1 MTVIEV
7 ITEKNRRDREERRRK
22 WREKEREGD
31 EIQVTS
37 GRIKK
42 GISIITEKFRS
53 ECLPMILSVIPPL
66 ENLLN

>member
-7 ITEKNRRDREERRRK
+7 ITEKRGGDRERERKRR
-22 WREKEREGD
+22 WREKERKGD

-42 GISIITEKFRS
+42 AISIITEKFRS
-53 ECLPMILSVIPPL
+53 GCLPMILNGIPPL
-66 ENLLN
+66 KTC